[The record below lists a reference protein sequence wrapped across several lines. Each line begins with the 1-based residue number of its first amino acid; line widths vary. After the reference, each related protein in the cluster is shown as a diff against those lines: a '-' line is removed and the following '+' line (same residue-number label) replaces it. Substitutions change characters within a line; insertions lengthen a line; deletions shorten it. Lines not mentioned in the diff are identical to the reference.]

1 MKKEVFI
8 GMSFVLCLA
17 ACGGNRQTEVPKAA
31 NGEYVYLVADSLLT
45 EEERVLKMAYIHR
58 VPDYLLTEGQE
69 KLKRERLQVLQ
80 DEVLSKYLK
89 MDEEGRTFSNF
100 RCG

>member
-8 GMSFVLCLA
+8 GMSL
-17 ACGGNRQTEVPKAA
+17 
-31 NGEYVYLVADSLLT
+31 ADSLLT
-45 EEERVLKMAYIHR
+45 EEERALKMAYIHR

-100 RCG
+100 RCS